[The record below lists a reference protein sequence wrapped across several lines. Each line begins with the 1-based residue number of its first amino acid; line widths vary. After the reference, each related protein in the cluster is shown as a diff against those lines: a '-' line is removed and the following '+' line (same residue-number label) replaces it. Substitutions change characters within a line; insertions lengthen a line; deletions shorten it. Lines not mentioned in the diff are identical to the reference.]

1 MISFILPYILKSK
14 NYLIAG
20 FIILFISMFIISHF
34 KTKKEII
41 NLNNEIKEYKRIE
54 EEVKNQNINVKQNVE
69 IIKKRNINFNI
80 NDRKRLLEKM
90 FSE

>member
-1 MISFILPYILKSK
+1 MLSFILPYILKSK

-20 FIILFISMFIISHF
+20 FIILFISMFIIFYF

-54 EEVKNQNINVKQNVE
+54 EEVKNQNFNVKQNVQ
-69 IIKKRNINFNI
+69 IIKKRTNNLNID
-80 NDRKRLLEKM
+80 DRKRLLEKM

>member
-54 EEVKNQNINVKQNVE
+54 EEVKNQNLNVKQNVD
-69 IIKKRNINFNI
+69 IIKKRSNNLNI

>member
-54 EEVKNQNINVKQNVE
+54 EEVKNQNINVKQNVD
-69 IIKKRNINFNI
+69 IIKKRSNNLNI

>member
-14 NYLIAG
+14 NYLTAG
-20 FIILFISMFIISHF
+20 FIILFISMFIIFYF

-54 EEVKNQNINVKQNVE
+54 EEVKNQNFNVKQNVQ
-69 IIKKRNINFNI
+69 IIKKRTNNLNID
-80 NDRKRLLEKM
+80 DRKQLLEKM